1 MIIFKSDR
9 EIEIM
14 RRAGEV
20 VAIALKA
27 VEDAIAPGMT
37 TAEVDE
43 IVKLAIEKEGAI
55 PAFYGLYGF
64 PGNACISVNQEVV
77 HGIPGKKVLKE
88 GDIVSVDVGALLDGY
103 NGDSAKTFPIGKVD
117 DKVMDLLKVTE
128 ESLYKGIEQA
138 VEGNRLGAVSNAIQV
153 HAESAGYGV
162 VRDYVGHGIG
172 RKMHEEPQIPNYGP
186 SDKGPV
192 LKKGMVLAIEPM
204 INLGTYKVKT
214 LGDDWTVVT
223 IDGKPSA
230 HFEHT
235 VAITENGPEI
245 LTKL

>member
-14 RRAGEV
+14 RRAGQV